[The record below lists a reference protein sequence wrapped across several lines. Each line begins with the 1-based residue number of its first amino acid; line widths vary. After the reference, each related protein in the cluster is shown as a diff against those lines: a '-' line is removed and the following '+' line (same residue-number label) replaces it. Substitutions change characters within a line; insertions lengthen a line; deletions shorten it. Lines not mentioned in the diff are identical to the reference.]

1 MTMRSTILIL
11 AVALV
16 TSGCMHDPINAL
28 FAMFL
33 LIVFAFGLGIDR
45 SAEEIRNR
53 SNTKGCKYYE
63 YYCAQCDK

>member
-16 TSGCMHDPINAL
+16 TCGSTHDPINAH
-28 FAMFL
+28 FAMCLF
-33 LIVFAFGLGIDR
+33 IVFARGLGFDR

-53 SNTKGCKYYE
+53 SNAKGCKYYE
-63 YYCAQCDK
+63 YYCVRCDG